1 MDIIKQEKGITIIAL
16 VLVVI
21 LLMILAGIAIGI
33 GDANVDSALDAKLQ
47 GELQMVQHAVLEQYV
62 KYKTTLNEN
71 YIIGRSYEDQIQNFM
86 NKNYGGETLTLKDSN
101 ERQEKYKKY
110 YYLTNGDLENIGIK
124 ESEYSY
130 IVNYYTGE
138 VMNADKFTTNSG
150 TKLYI
155 KGTSNEIQSKP
166 SF

>member
-16 VLVVI
+16 VLVII
-21 LLMILAGIAIGI
+21 LLMILAGVAIGI

-71 YIIGRSYEDQIQNFM
+71 YIIGRDYEEQIQNFM
-86 NKNYGGETLTLKDSN
+86 NKNYGGEILTLKNADD
-101 ERQEKYKKY
+101 RQEKYKKY
-110 YYLTNGDLENIGIK
+110 YYLTRVDLEEIGIQ

-138 VMNADKFTTNSG
+138 VMNADKFTTTSG
-150 TKLYI
+150 IKLYV
-155 KGTSNEIQSKP
+155 KGASSENQAKP
-166 SF
+166 SY